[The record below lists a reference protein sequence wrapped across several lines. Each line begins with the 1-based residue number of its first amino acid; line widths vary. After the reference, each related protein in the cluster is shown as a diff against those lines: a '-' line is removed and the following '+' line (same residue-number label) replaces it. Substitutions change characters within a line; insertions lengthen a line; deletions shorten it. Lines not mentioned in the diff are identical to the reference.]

1 MILEKV
7 MVVAKVTM
15 TTIVT
20 IFTHQIGHTA
30 TCTHHHATGIT
41 TLHLVL
47 LEDQVGMEVVVVVV
61 VVVDP
66 RVTEVMELPHHT
78 IIKE

>member
-47 LEDQVGMEVVVVVV
+47 LEDQVGMEVVV
-61 VVVDP
+61 DP